1 MTLALLEAAKIEMS
15 HDVADYF
22 ALWQLGLIICP
33 RLQTGVASTTHSYYS
48 EYQPRARSYRSMCNS
63 DMPKQ

>member
-15 HDVADYF
+15 HDVADCF

-33 RLQTGVASTTHSYYS
+33 RLQTGVASTTHSYYI
-48 EYQPRARSYRSMCNS
+48 
-63 DMPKQ
+63 